1 MLYVYVYI
9 QTVTITGRWARIGQ
23 TDTEMDRLI
32 EKAVLNSQIR
42 DVEVS
47 EYPPGQ

>member
-1 MLYVYVYI
+1 MNMFIPCDDNREVN
-9 QTVTITGRWARIGQ
+9 QRQNRQ
-23 TDTEMDRLI
+23 TDMEMDRLI
-32 EKAVLNSQIR
+32 EAAALNSQIR

>member
-1 MLYVYVYI
+1 MNMFIHCDDNREVN
-9 QTVTITGRWARIGQ
+9 QRQNRQ
-23 TDTEMDRLI
+23 TDMEMDRLI
-32 EKAVLNSQIR
+32 EASALNSQIR